1 MNTLIITGAANG
13 IGRATLE
20 KAIQQGYYVIAADKD
35 AEGLQALT
43 LIYGPD
49 ALEVHVADFAQDGVI
64 KGFIPALYERHS
76 TIYGLINNAGIY
88 HGKSVYAY
96 SDDEVDE
103 ILNVNL
109 KALVYL
115 SKDFAEREMRH
126 EAPRCIVNIASVAG
140 EVGSCDALYGA
151 TKAAVIGLTKAN
163 AWNFAPFVRVNA
175 VSPALI
181 HDTAI
186 YDTIPEYRRVEYAR
200 QEILKDPIRPGGVA
214 DVILLLVSD
223 VTRHITGK
231 VLPVDN
237 GAYPR

>member
-1 MNTLIITGAANG
+1 MKKLIVTGAANG

-20 KAIQQGYYVIAADKD
+20 KAIEEGYFVIAADKD
-35 AEGLQALT
+35 VEGLDVLKKRFSPHQ
-43 LIYGPD
+43 
-49 ALEVHVADFAQDGVI
+49 LETHVADFADTAVI
-64 KGFIPALYERHS
+64 KGFIPGLYERHA
-76 TIYGLINNAGIY
+76 TIYGLVNNAGIY

-96 SDDEVDE
+96 RDEEVDE

-115 SKDFAEREMRH
+115 SKDFAEREMKH
-126 EAPRCIVNIASVAG
+126 EAPRSIVNIASVAG

-186 YDTIPEYRRVEYAR
+186 YDTIPTYRRDEYAR
-200 QEILKDPIRPGGVA
+200 QEVLKNPILPSGVA
-214 DVILLLVSD
+214 EVILLLVGD
-223 VTRHITGK
+223 AMRHITGR
-231 VLPVDN
+231 VIPVDN

>member
-1 MNTLIITGAANG
+1 MNKLIITGAANG

-20 KAIQQGYYVIAADKD
+20 QAIEDGYFVIAADKD
-35 AEGLQALT
+35 VEGLKRLQNR
-43 LIYGPD
+43 YGPTV
-49 ALEVHVADFAQDGVI
+49 LETHVADFASNTVI
-64 KGFIPALYERHS
+64 RDFIPGLYKRHD
-76 TIYGLINNAGIY
+76 TIYALVNNAGIY

-96 SDDEVDE
+96 SEEEVDE

-115 SKDFAEREMRH
+115 SKDFAEHEMKH
-126 EAPRCIVNIASVAG
+126 EAPRSIVNIASVAG

-186 YDTIPEYRRVEYAR
+186 YDTIPTYRRDEYAR
-200 QEILKDPIRPGGVA
+200 QEVLKTPIQPSGVA
-214 DVILLLVSD
+214 EVILLLVGD
-223 VTRHITGK
+223 AMRHITGR
-231 VLPVDN
+231 VIPVDN

>member
-1 MNTLIITGAANG
+1 MKKLIITGAANG
-13 IGRATLE
+13 IGRATVE
-20 KAIQQGYYVIAADKD
+20 MAIEQGYFVIGADKD
-35 AEGLQALT
+35 AEGLKRLQST
-43 LIYGPD
+43 YGAD
-49 ALEVHVADFAQDGVI
+49 VFEAHNADFSDTAVI
-64 KGFIPALYERHS
+64 KRFIPELYERHA
-76 TIYGLINNAGIY
+76 TIYGLVNNAGIY

-96 SDDEVDE
+96 SDEQVDE

-115 SKDFAEREMRH
+115 SKDFAEREMKH
-126 EAPRCIVNIASVAG
+126 EAPRSIVNIASVAG

-181 HDTAI
+181 HETAI
-186 YDTIPEYRRVEYAR
+186 YDTIPEYRRAEYAR
-200 QEILKDPIRPGGVA
+200 QEVLKDPILPSGVA
-214 DVILLLVSD
+214 EVILLLVGGAM
-223 VTRHITGK
+223 RHITGR
-231 VLPVDN
+231 VIPVDN

>member
-1 MNTLIITGAANG
+1 MKKLIVTGAANG
-13 IGRATLE
+13 IGRATVE
-20 KAIQQGYYVIAADKD
+20 KAIQAGYFVIGADKD
-35 AEGLQALT
+35 AEGLCALQRT
-43 LIYGPD
+43 YTAD
-49 ALEVHVADFAQDGVI
+49 VLETHVADFSDNALI
-64 KGFIPALYERHS
+64 KGFIPALYERHA
-76 TIYGLINNAGIY
+76 TIHALINNAGIY
-88 HGKSVYAY
+88 HGKSIYAY
-96 SDDEVDE
+96 SDAEVDE
-103 ILNVNL
+103 ILTVNL

-115 SKDFAEREMRH
+115 SKDFAEREMKH

-186 YDTIPEYRRVEYAR
+186 YGTIPEYRRAEYAR
-200 QEILKDPIRPGGVA
+200 QEILKEPILPGGVA
-214 DVILLLVSD
+214 EVILLVISD
-223 VTRHITGK
+223 AMRHVTGK
-231 VLPVDN
+231 VIAVDN

>member
-1 MNTLIITGAANG
+1 MNKLIVTGAANG
-13 IGRATLE
+13 IGRATVE
-20 KAIQQGYYVIAADKD
+20 KAIQAGYFVIAADKD
-35 AEGLQALT
+35 AEGLRALNSR
-43 LIYGPD
+43 YGMD
-49 ALEVHVADFAQDGVI
+49 VLETHVADFSDNAVI
-64 KGFIPALYERHS
+64 KGFIAQVYERHA
-76 TIYGLINNAGIY
+76 TVYGLVKNAGIY

-96 SDDEVDE
+96 TDEQVDE

-115 SKDFAEREMRH
+115 SKDFAEREMKH
-126 EAPRCIVNIASVAG
+126 EAPRSIVNIASVAG

-181 HDTAI
+181 HETAI
-186 YDTIPEYRRVEYAR
+186 YDTIPEYRRAEYAR
-200 QEILKDPIRPGGVA
+200 QEILKDPILPSGVA
-214 DVILLLVSD
+214 EVIVLLIGESL
-223 VTRHITGK
+223 RHMTGK
-231 VLPVDN
+231 VIAVDN

>member
-1 MNTLIITGAANG
+1 MQKLIVTGAANG
-13 IGRATLE
+13 IGRATVE
-20 KAIQQGYYVIAADKD
+20 KAIEAGYFVIGTDKD
-35 AEGLQALT
+35 ATGLKALT
-43 LIYGPD
+43 HRYGD
-49 ALEVHVADFAQDGVI
+49 DVLDTQVADFTDDAVI
-64 KGFIPALYERHS
+64 KRFIPEIYARHQS
-76 TIYGLINNAGIY
+76 IYALINNAGIY
-88 HGKSVYAY
+88 HGKSIYAY
-96 SDDEVDE
+96 SDDEVDD
-103 ILNVNL
+103 ILSVNL

-126 EAPRCIVNIASVAG
+126 EASRCIVNIASVAG

-186 YDTIPEYRRVEYAR
+186 YDRIPTYRRDEYAR
-200 QEILKDPIRPGGVA
+200 QEILKQPILPGGVA
-214 DVILLLVSD
+214 DIILLVISD
-223 VTRHITGK
+223 AMRHITGR
-231 VLPVDN
+231 VIPVDN

>member
-1 MNTLIITGAANG
+1 MKKLIITGAANG
-13 IGRATLE
+13 IGRATVE
-20 KAIQQGYYVIAADKD
+20 QAIKHGYFVIAADKD
-35 AEGLQALT
+35 AQGLKRLQS
-43 LIYGPD
+43 IYSTEE
-49 ALEVHVADFAQDGVI
+49 LEVQVADFSDPAVI

-76 TIYGLINNAGIY
+76 TIYGLVNNAGIY
-88 HGKSVYAY
+88 HGKSVYLY
-96 SDDEVDE
+96 SDEQIDE

-115 SKDFAEREMRH
+115 SKDFAEREMKH
-126 EAPRCIVNIASVAG
+126 EAPRSIVNIASVAG

-186 YDTIPEYRRVEYAR
+186 YDTIPEYRRAEYAR
-200 QEILKDPIRPGGVA
+200 QEILKDPILPSGVA
-214 DVILLLVSD
+214 EVILLLIGD
-223 VTRHITGK
+223 GMRHMTGK
-231 VLPVDN
+231 VIPVDN

>member
-1 MNTLIITGAANG
+1 MKKLIVTGAANG
-13 IGRATLE
+13 IGRATVE
-20 KAIQQGYYVIAADKD
+20 MAIQQGYFVIGADKD
-35 AEGLQALT
+35 AEGLNVLQRL
-43 LIYGPD
+43 YG
-49 ALEVHVADFAQDGVI
+49 AEVFEAHIADFSDMAVI
-64 KGFIPALYERHS
+64 KGFIPELYKRHA
-76 TIYGLINNAGIY
+76 TIYGLVNNAGLY

-96 SDDEVDE
+96 SDEQIDE
-103 ILNVNL
+103 ILTVNL

-115 SKDFAEREMRH
+115 SKDFAEREMTH
-126 EAPRCIVNIASVAG
+126 EAPRSIVNIASVAG

-186 YDTIPEYRRVEYAR
+186 YDTIPEYRRAEYAR
-200 QEILKDPIRPGGVA
+200 QEVLKDPIQPGGVTE
-214 DVILLLVSD
+214 VILLLVGD
-223 VTRHITGK
+223 ALRHSTGR
-231 VLPVDN
+231 VISVDN

>member
-1 MNTLIITGAANG
+1 MKKLIVTGAANG
-13 IGRATLE
+13 IGRATVEL
-20 KAIQQGYYVIAADKD
+20 AIQQGYFVIGADKD
-35 AEGLQALT
+35 ADGLTVLQDL
-43 LIYGPD
+43 YGAD
-49 ALEVHVADFAQDGVI
+49 VFEAHIADFSDTEVI
-64 KGFIPALYERHS
+64 KGFIPALYERHA
-76 TIYGLINNAGIY
+76 TLFGLVNNAGIY

-96 SDDEVDE
+96 SDEQIDE

-115 SKDFAEREMRH
+115 SKDFAEREMKH
-126 EAPRCIVNIASVAG
+126 EAPRSIVNIASVAG

-181 HDTAI
+181 HETAI
-186 YDTIPEYRRVEYAR
+186 YDTIPEYRRAEYAR
-200 QEILKDPIRPGGVA
+200 QEVLKNPILPSGVA
-214 DVILLLVSD
+214 EVIMLLVGD
-223 VTRHITGK
+223 AMRHITGR
-231 VLPVDN
+231 VIPVDN

>member
-1 MNTLIITGAANG
+1 MKKLIITGAANG
-13 IGRATLE
+13 IGRATLI
-20 KAIQQGYYVIAADKD
+20 KAIEQGYFVIAADKD
-35 AEGLQALT
+35 AEGLRVLQDR
-43 LIYGPD
+43 YGAD
-49 ALEVHVADFAQDGVI
+49 VLETHVADFSDNAVI
-64 KGFIPALYERHS
+64 KGFIPALYTHHS
-76 TIYGLINNAGIY
+76 TIYGLVNNAGLY

-115 SKDFAEREMRH
+115 SKDFAEREMKH
-126 EAPRCIVNIASVAG
+126 EAPRSIVNIASVAG

-186 YDTIPEYRRVEYAR
+186 YDTIPTYRRDEYAR
-200 QEILKDPIRPGGVA
+200 QEILKDPILPSGVA
-214 DVILLLVSD
+214 DVILLLVND
-223 VTRHITGK
+223 AMRHITGR
-231 VLPVDN
+231 VIPVDN

>member
-1 MNTLIITGAANG
+1 MKKLIITGAANG
-13 IGRATLE
+13 IGRATVE
-20 KAIQQGYYVIAADKD
+20 MAIQQGYFVIGADKD
-35 AEGLQALT
+35 AEGLQVLQELYSA
-43 LIYGPD
+43 D
-49 ALEVHVADFAQDGVI
+49 VFEAQVADFSDMTVI
-64 KGFIPALYERHS
+64 KSFMPTLYERHA
-76 TIYGLINNAGIY
+76 TIYGLVNNAGIY

-96 SDDEVDE
+96 SDEQIDE

-115 SKDFAEREMRH
+115 SKDFAEREMKH
-126 EAPRCIVNIASVAG
+126 EAPRSIVNVASVAG

-181 HDTAI
+181 HETAI

-200 QEILKDPIRPGGVA
+200 QEVLKDPILPSGVA
-214 DVILLLVSD
+214 EVIMLLVGD
-223 VTRHITGK
+223 AMRHITGR
-231 VLPVDN
+231 VIPVDN

>member
-1 MNTLIITGAANG
+1 MKKLIVTGAANG
-13 IGRATLE
+13 IGRATVE
-20 KAIQQGYYVIAADKD
+20 MAIQQGYFVIGADKD
-35 AEGLQALT
+35 ADGLKVLQDL
-43 LIYGPD
+43 YD
-49 ALEVHVADFAQDGVI
+49 ADVFEAHSADFSDKAVI
-64 KGFIPALYERHS
+64 KGFIPALYERHA
-76 TIYGLINNAGIY
+76 TFFGLVNNAGIY

-96 SDDEVDE
+96 SDEQIDE

-115 SKDFAEREMRH
+115 SKDFAEREMKH
-126 EAPRCIVNIASVAG
+126 EAPRSIVNIASVAG

-181 HDTAI
+181 HETAI
-186 YDTIPEYRRVEYAR
+186 YDTIPEYRRAEYAR
-200 QEILKDPIRPGGVA
+200 QEVLKDPILPSGVA
-214 DVILLLVSD
+214 EVIMLLVGD
-223 VTRHITGK
+223 AMRHITGR
-231 VLPVDN
+231 VIPVDN

>member
-1 MNTLIITGAANG
+1 MKKLIVTGAANG
-13 IGRATLE
+13 IGRATVE
-20 KAIQQGYYVIAADKD
+20 MAIAQGYFVIGADKD
-35 AEGLQALT
+35 AQGLDVLQGL
-43 LIYGPD
+43 YG
-49 ALEVHVADFAQDGVI
+49 AEVFEAQVADFSEQGVI
-64 KGFIPALYERHS
+64 KGFIPALYERHA
-76 TIYGLINNAGIY
+76 TIYGLVNNAGIY

-96 SDDEVDE
+96 SDEQIDE

-115 SKDFAEREMRH
+115 SKDFAEREMQH
-126 EAPRCIVNIASVAG
+126 EASRSIVNIASVAG

-186 YDTIPEYRRVEYAR
+186 YDTIPEYRRAEYAR
-200 QEILKDPIRPGGVA
+200 QEVLKDPIQPSGVA
-214 DVILLLVSD
+214 EVILLLVGD
-223 VTRHITGK
+223 AMRHITGR
-231 VLPVDN
+231 VIPVDN

>member
-1 MNTLIITGAANG
+1 MKKLIITGAANG
-13 IGRATLE
+13 IGRATVE
-20 KAIQQGYYVIAADKD
+20 QAINQGYFVIAADKD
-35 AEGLQALT
+35 ADGLNNLQRL
-43 LIYGPD
+43 YGPQV
-49 ALEVHVADFAQDGVI
+49 LETRVADFSDNAVI
-64 KGFIPALYERHS
+64 KGFIPALYTRHT
-76 TIYGLINNAGIY
+76 TIYGLVNNAGIY
-88 HGKSVYAY
+88 HGKSVYQY
-96 SDDEVDE
+96 SDEEVDD

-115 SKDFAEREMRH
+115 SKDFAEREMPH
-126 EAPRCIVNIASVAG
+126 EAPRSIVNIASVAG

-186 YDTIPEYRRVEYAR
+186 YDTIPEYRRAEYAR
-200 QEILKDPIRPGGVA
+200 QEILKDPILPSGVA
-214 DVILLLVSD
+214 QVILLLIGD
-223 VTRHITGK
+223 AMRHISGR
-231 VLPVDN
+231 VIPVDN

>member
-1 MNTLIITGAANG
+1 MRKLIVTGAANG
-13 IGRATLE
+13 IGRATVE
-20 KAIQQGYYVIAADKD
+20 VAIQQGYFVIAADKD
-35 AEGLQALT
+35 AEGLKVLQDLYSADVF
-43 LIYGPD
+43 D
-49 ALEVHVADFAQDGVI
+49 AQVVDFSDMAVI
-64 KGFIPALYERHS
+64 KRFIPTLYERHA
-76 TIYGLINNAGIY
+76 TIYGLVNNAGIY

-96 SDDEVDE
+96 SDEQIDE

-115 SKDFAEREMRH
+115 SKDFAEREMKH
-126 EAPRCIVNIASVAG
+126 EAPRSIVNIASVAG

-181 HDTAI
+181 HETAI
-186 YDTIPEYRRVEYAR
+186 YDTIPEYRRAEYAR
-200 QEILKDPIRPGGVA
+200 QEVLKDPILPSGVA
-214 DVILLLVSD
+214 EVIMLLVGD
-223 VTRHITGK
+223 AMRHITGR
-231 VLPVDN
+231 VIPVDN

>member
-1 MNTLIITGAANG
+1 MKKLIITGAANG

-20 KAIQQGYYVIAADKD
+20 KAIQQGYFVIGVDKD
-35 AEGLQALT
+35 GEGLNALQR
-43 LIYGPD
+43 IHGSQV
-49 ALEVHVADFAQDGVI
+49 LETHVADFSDSAVI
-64 KGFIPALYERHS
+64 KGFIPALYERHD
-76 TIYGLINNAGIY
+76 TIYGLVNNAGIY
-88 HGKSVYAY
+88 HGKSVYHY

-115 SKDFAEREMRH
+115 SKDFAEREMKH
-126 EAPRCIVNIASVAG
+126 EAPRSIVNIASVAG

-181 HDTAI
+181 HETAI
-186 YDTIPEYRRVEYAR
+186 YDTIPEYRRAEYAR
-200 QEILKDPIRPGGVA
+200 QEVLKDPILPSGVA
-214 DVILLLVSD
+214 EVIMLLVGD
-223 VTRHITGK
+223 AMRHITGR
-231 VLPVDN
+231 VIPVDN

>member
-1 MNTLIITGAANG
+1 MKKLIVTGAANG
-13 IGRATLE
+13 IGRATVE
-20 KAIQQGYYVIAADKD
+20 KAIQAGYFVIAADKD
-35 AEGLQALT
+35 AEGLCALQRT
-43 LIYGPD
+43 YTAD
-49 ALEVHVADFAQDGVI
+49 VLETHVADFSDSALI
-64 KGFIPALYERHS
+64 KGFIPALYERHA
-76 TIYGLINNAGIY
+76 TIHALVNNAGIY

-96 SDDEVDE
+96 SDAEVDE
-103 ILNVNL
+103 ILTVNL

-115 SKDFAEREMRH
+115 SKDFAEREMKH
-126 EAPRCIVNIASVAG
+126 EAPRSIVNIASVAG

-186 YDTIPEYRRVEYAR
+186 YGTIPEYRRAEYAR
-200 QEILKDPIRPGGVA
+200 QEILKEPILPGGVA
-214 DVILLLVSD
+214 EVILLVISD
-223 VTRHITGK
+223 AMRHVTGK
-231 VLPVDN
+231 VIAVDN

>member
-1 MNTLIITGAANG
+1 MKKLIVTGAANG
-13 IGRATLE
+13 IGRATVE
-20 KAIQQGYYVIAADKD
+20 QAIQDGYFVIAADKD
-35 AEGLQALT
+35 AQGLEALQHRYT
-43 LIYGPD
+43 TD
-49 ALEVHVADFAQDGVI
+49 VLETHVADFADNAVI
-64 KGFIPALYERHS
+64 KGFIPALYERHA
-76 TIYGLINNAGIY
+76 TIYALVNNAGIY

-96 SDDEVDE
+96 SDEQVDE

-115 SKDFAEREMRH
+115 SKDFAEREMKH
-126 EAPRCIVNIASVAG
+126 EAPRSIVNIASVAG

-186 YDTIPEYRRVEYAR
+186 YATIPEYRRAEYAR
-200 QEILKDPIRPGGVA
+200 QEILNEPIRPSGVA
-214 DVILLLVSD
+214 EVILLLVGEGM
-223 VTRHITGK
+223 RHMTGK
-231 VLPVDN
+231 VIPVDN

>member
-1 MNTLIITGAANG
+1 MKKLIITGAANG
-13 IGRATLE
+13 IGRATVE
-20 KAIQQGYYVIAADKD
+20 MAIQQGYFVIAADKD
-35 AEGLQALT
+35 VEGLKVLQDL
-43 LIYGPD
+43 YS
-49 ALEVHVADFAQDGVI
+49 ADVFEAQVVDFSDMAVI
-64 KGFIPALYERHS
+64 KRFIPTLYERHT
-76 TIYGLINNAGIY
+76 TIYGLVNNAGIY

-96 SDDEVDE
+96 SDEQIDE

-115 SKDFAEREMRH
+115 SKDFAEREMKH
-126 EAPRCIVNIASVAG
+126 EAPRSIVNIASVAG

-181 HDTAI
+181 HETAI
-186 YDTIPEYRRVEYAR
+186 YDTIPEYRRAEYAR
-200 QEILKDPIRPGGVA
+200 QEVLKDPILPSGVA
-214 DVILLLVSD
+214 EVILLLVGD
-223 VTRHITGK
+223 AMRHITGR
-231 VLPVDN
+231 VIPVDN

>member
-1 MNTLIITGAANG
+1 MKKLIVTGAANG
-13 IGRATLE
+13 IGRATVE
-20 KAIQQGYYVIAADKD
+20 MAIQQGYFVIGADKD
-35 AEGLQALT
+35 ADGLKVLQDL
-43 LIYGPD
+43 YD
-49 ALEVHVADFAQDGVI
+49 ADVFEAHIADFSDREVI
-64 KGFIPALYERHS
+64 KGFIPALYERHA
-76 TIYGLINNAGIY
+76 TLFGLVNNAGIY

-96 SDDEVDE
+96 SDEQIDE

-115 SKDFAEREMRH
+115 SKDFAEREMKH
-126 EAPRCIVNIASVAG
+126 EAPRSIVNIASVAG

-181 HDTAI
+181 HETAI
-186 YDTIPEYRRVEYAR
+186 YDTIPEYRRAEYAR
-200 QEILKDPIRPGGVA
+200 QEVLKDPILPSGVA
-214 DVILLLVSD
+214 EVIMLLVGD
-223 VTRHITGK
+223 AMRHITGR
-231 VLPVDN
+231 VIPVDN

>member
-1 MNTLIITGAANG
+1 MKKLIITGAANG
-13 IGRATLE
+13 IGRATVE
-20 KAIQQGYYVIAADKD
+20 QAIKDGYFVIAADKD
-35 AEGLQALT
+35 VQGLQRLQSLHST
-43 LIYGPD
+43 D
-49 ALEVHVADFAQDGVI
+49 VLETHVADFSDPAVI
-64 KGFIPALYERHS
+64 KGFIPALYECHS
-76 TIYGLINNAGIY
+76 TIYGLVNNAGIY
-88 HGKSVYAY
+88 HGKSVYLY
-96 SDDEVDE
+96 SDEQIDE

-115 SKDFAEREMRH
+115 SKDFAEREMKH
-126 EAPRCIVNIASVAG
+126 EAPRSIVNIASVAG

-186 YDTIPEYRRVEYAR
+186 YDTIPEYRRAEYAR
-200 QEILKDPIRPGGVA
+200 QEILNDPILPGGVA
-214 DVILLLVSD
+214 EVILLLVGD
-223 VTRHITGK
+223 GMRHMTGK
-231 VLPVDN
+231 VIPVDN

>member
-1 MNTLIITGAANG
+1 MKTLIVTGAANG
-13 IGRATLE
+13 IGRATVE
-20 KAIQQGYYVIAADKD
+20 MAIQQGYFVIGADKD
-35 AEGLQALT
+35 ADGLKVLQR
-43 LIYGPD
+43 IYSD
-49 ALEVHVADFAQDGVI
+49 AVFEAQVADFSDMAVI
-64 KGFIPALYERHS
+64 KTFIPKLYERHA
-76 TIYGLINNAGIY
+76 TIYGLVNNAGLY

-96 SDDEVDE
+96 SDEQIDE

-126 EAPRCIVNIASVAG
+126 EAPRSIVNIASVAG

-181 HDTAI
+181 HETAI
-186 YDTIPEYRRVEYAR
+186 YDTIPQYRRAEYAR
-200 QEILKDPIRPGGVA
+200 QEILKDPILPSGVA
-214 DVILLLVSD
+214 EVILLLVGD
-223 VTRHITGK
+223 AMRHITGR
-231 VLPVDN
+231 VIPVDN

>member
-1 MNTLIITGAANG
+1 MKKIIITGAANG
-13 IGRATLE
+13 IGRATVE
-20 KAIQQGYYVIAADKD
+20 KSIEQGYFVIAVDKD
-35 AEGLQALT
+35 AVGLASLQKA
-43 LIYGPD
+43 YGPD
-49 ALEVHVADFAQDGVI
+49 ALEVHHADFSDPRTI

-76 TIYGLINNAGIY
+76 TIYALINNAGLY
-88 HGKSVYAY
+88 HGKSVYLY
-96 SDDEVDE
+96 SDEE
-103 ILNVNL
+103 IEEIMNVNV
-109 KALVYL
+109 KALIYL
-115 SKDFAEREMRH
+115 SKDFAEREMKH
-126 EAPRCIVNIASVAG
+126 EAPRCIVNISSVAG

-186 YDTIPEYRRVEYAR
+186 YDTIPAYRRDEYAR

-214 DVILLLVSD
+214 DVILLFISEA
-223 VTRHITGK
+223 TRHITGK
-231 VLPVDN
+231 VIPVDN

>member
-1 MNTLIITGAANG
+1 MKKLIVTGAANG
-13 IGRATLE
+13 IGRATVE
-20 KAIQQGYYVIAADKD
+20 QAIQDGYFVIAADKD
-35 AEGLQALT
+35 AQGLEALQSRYT
-43 LIYGPD
+43 TD
-49 ALEVHVADFAQDGVI
+49 VLETHTADFSDNAVI
-64 KGFIPALYERHS
+64 KSFIPALYERHS
-76 TIYGLINNAGIY
+76 TIYALVNNAGIY

-96 SDDEVDE
+96 SDEQVDE

-115 SKDFAEREMRH
+115 SKDFAEREMKH
-126 EAPRCIVNIASVAG
+126 EAPRSIVNIASVAG

-186 YDTIPEYRRVEYAR
+186 YATIPEYRRAEYAR
-200 QEILKDPIRPGGVA
+200 QEILKEPIRPSGVA
-214 DVILLLVSD
+214 EVILLLVGEGMC
-223 VTRHITGK
+223 HMTGK
-231 VLPVDN
+231 VIPVDN